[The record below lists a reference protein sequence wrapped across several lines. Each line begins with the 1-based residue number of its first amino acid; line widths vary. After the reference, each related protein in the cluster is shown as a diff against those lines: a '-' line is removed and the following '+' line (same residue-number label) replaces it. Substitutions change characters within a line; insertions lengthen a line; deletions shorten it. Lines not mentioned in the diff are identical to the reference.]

1 MILINGEEIKIKRN
15 IDFELLDEY
24 KNLEVSRK
32 IEGSLTFNFK
42 PNPLYEFQQKT
53 GKPRLCKVMP
63 F

>member
-1 MILINGEEIKIKRN
+1 MILINGEEIQIKRN
-15 IDFELLDEY
+15 IDFELPDEY

-42 PNPLYEFQQKT
+42 QT

-63 F
+63 FKKENLK